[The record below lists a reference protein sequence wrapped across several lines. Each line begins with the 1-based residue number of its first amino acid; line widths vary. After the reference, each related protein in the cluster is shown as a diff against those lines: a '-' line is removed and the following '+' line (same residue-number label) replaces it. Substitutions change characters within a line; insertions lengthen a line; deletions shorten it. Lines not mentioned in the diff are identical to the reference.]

1 MKKENSNVSQK
12 PLRTKKIAK
21 TFNQKLFDLQKD
33 LDAISK
39 DTTNPF
45 FNSKYF
51 DINALINH
59 LKPLLNKHELML
71 HQPILEGKVT
81 SRISDVVSGEFI
93 DSEIVLPNIDN
104 PQKVGSAI
112 SYYRRYTLASLIAL
126 QAQDDDAQMTN
137 PNNNS
142 REELPWLNLGTKEY
156 DNALQGLKDGKTISD
171 IRQHYKVSKQV
182 HEQLIL
188 T

>member
-1 MKKENSNVSQK
+1 MKKENLNVSQK
-12 PLRTKKIAK
+12 PLKTKIVTK
-21 TFNQKLFDLQKD
+21 TFNQRLFDLQKD

-59 LKPLLNKHELML
+59 LKPLLNKHELLL
-71 HQPILEGKVT
+71 HQPIVEGNVL
-81 SRISDVVSGEFI
+81 SRISCVSTGEFI
-93 DSEIVLPNIDN
+93 DSEIALPNIDN

-126 QAQDDDAQMTN
+126 QSQDDDAQMTN
-137 PNNNS
+137 PSNES
-142 REELPWLNLGTKEY
+142 RDELPWLNLGTKEY
-156 DNALQGLKDGKTISD
+156 DNALNGLKNGKTISD